1 MATGRIESER
11 IDDIPLLMHWM
22 LAMQIDRIIDT
33 AIGGAHGNRQGLS
46 YGQVA
51 VVYLV
56 YILSECRHF
65 LSPVREW
72 VAKHQRCLT
81 QALGQAIGETDFT
94 DDRLED
100 LLDAVGQEEV
110 GEQIEKQLSQHLIR
124 AYALPSETVRI
135 DTTTVN
141 VYHRPEGGSIL
152 DYGVSKDHRP
162 DLRQFKEVLSTL
174 DPVGMPLCSA
184 MVAGHCAD
192 DPLYLPI
199 WQRMVEVCGRADFL
213 VVGDCK
219 LASLAN
225 RAQIQAGG
233 GYYLAPLAMTGDAPE
248 QLRRWVLQP
257 PVASVEL
264 YLPGVEERIGQGFE
278 VVVAQIWTPPKSESH
293 IIWHERVFV
302 MSSDK
307 LGRRQ
312 QQALAAR
319 LLRTER
325 ALRKLKTGA
334 KTELAQL
341 TAQSQALLTGNDVG
355 AYLDVT
361 WTPHTKQTKH
371 YLKRGRH
378 GPDSPFET
386 LETTTWQLQI
396 IRNDDAIATFN
407 QLAGWR
413 LFVTNAPLAR
423 LDLNAALACYRQEW
437 QPERGFHRLKG
448 AALSI
453 RPLLLRSDQRIA
465 GLMRI
470 LVIAL
475 RVLTLLEFVARR
487 QLSQPHPEDTRP
499 LRGLYAGN
507 PQRAAP
513 NPTAE
518 RLLRAFADITLYS
531 VTDDQQ
537 TTYQV
542 TPLSPLQRRIL
553 GLLGVPESVYS
564 SLAHFPLAS
573 SP

>member
-1 MATGRIESER
+1 MPTVTIDSER

-22 LAMQIDRIIDT
+22 LEMHIDRIIDA
-33 AIGGAHGNRQGLS
+33 AIGIPHGNRRGLS
-46 YGQVA
+46 YGRLA
-51 VVYLV
+51 VVYLA

-65 LSPVREW
+65 LSSVQEW
-72 VAKHQRCLT
+72 VAKHQQSLT
-81 QALGQAIGETDFT
+81 QALGEPIGETDFT

-100 LLDAVGQEEV
+100 LLDAIGQEDV
-110 GEQIEKQLSQHLIR
+110 GEKIEQQLGQHLIR
-124 AYALPSETVRI
+124 AYGLPTETARI

-141 VYHRPEGGSIL
+141 VYHRPEEGSLL

-162 DLRQFKEVLSTL
+162 ELRQFKEVLSTL
-174 DPVGMPLCSA
+174 DPVGVPLCSA

-199 WQRMVEVCGRADFL
+199 WQRMVEVIGRADFL

-225 RAQIQAGG
+225 RAQIQEGG

-257 PVASVEL
+257 LVEPVDL
-264 YLPGVEERIGQGFE
+264 YLSGVKERIGQGFE
-278 VVVAQIWTPPKSESH
+278 VVVAQIWTPPKTESH
-293 IIWHERVFV
+293 VIWHERVFV

-312 QQALAAR
+312 QQGLAAR
-319 LLRTER
+319 LQRTEQ

-341 TAQSQALLTGNDVG
+341 MAQSQALLMRNDVD
-355 AYLDVT
+355 AYLDVI

-378 GPDSPFET
+378 GPDSPYEMV
-386 LETTTWQLQI
+386 ETTIWQLQI
-396 IRNDDAIATFN
+396 TRNDDVIKTFN

-413 LFVTNAPLAR
+413 LYVTNAPVAR
-423 LDLNAALACYRQEW
+423 LDLHGVLTCYREEW

-448 AALSI
+448 ASLAI

-465 GLMRI
+465 GLIRI

-487 QLSQPHPEDTRP
+487 QLNQQVEP

-507 PQRAAP
+507 PKRAAP

-518 RLLRAFADITLYS
+518 RLLQAFADITLYS

-542 TPLSPLQRRIL
+542 TPLSALQRRIL
-553 GLLGVPESVYS
+553 ELLGIPETVYT
-564 SLAHFPLAS
+564 SLARLQLAS

>member
-1 MATGRIESER
+1 MPTVTIDSER

-22 LAMQIDRIIDT
+22 LEMHIDRIIDA
-33 AIGGAHGNRQGLS
+33 AIGIPHGNRQGLS
-46 YGQVA
+46 YGRLA
-51 VVYLV
+51 VVYLA

-65 LSPVREW
+65 LSSVQEW
-72 VAKHQRCLT
+72 VAKHQQSLT
-81 QALGQAIGETDFT
+81 QALGEPIGETDFT
-94 DDRLED
+94 DDRLAD
-100 LLDAVGQEEV
+100 LLDAVGKDDV
-110 GEQIEKQLSQHLIR
+110 GEKIEQQLGQHLIR
-124 AYALPSETVRI
+124 AYGLPTETARI

-141 VYHRPEGGSIL
+141 VYHRPEEGSLL

-162 DLRQFKEVLSTL
+162 ELRQFKEVLSTL
-174 DPVGMPLCSA
+174 DPVGVPLCSA

-199 WQRMVEVCGRADFL
+199 WQRMVEVIGRADFL

-225 RAQIQAGG
+225 RAQIQEGG

-257 PVASVEL
+257 PEEPVDL
-264 YLPGVEERIGQGFE
+264 YLSGVKERIGQGFE
-278 VVVAQIWTPPKSESH
+278 VVVAQIWTPPKTESH
-293 IIWHERVFV
+293 VIWHERVFV

-312 QQALAAR
+312 QQGLAAR
-319 LLRTER
+319 LQRTEQ
-325 ALRKLKTGA
+325 ALRKLKPDT
-334 KTELAQL
+334 KTELAHL
-341 TAQSQALLTGNDVG
+341 MAQSQALLMRNDVG

-361 WTPHTKQTKH
+361 WAPHTKQTKH

-378 GPDSPFET
+378 GPDSPFEMV
-386 LETTTWQLQI
+386 ETTTWQLQI
-396 IRNDDAIATFN
+396 TRNDDAIEAFN

-413 LFVTNAPLAR
+413 LYVTNAPVAR
-423 LDLNAALACYRQEW
+423 LDLNGALTCYREEW

-448 AALSI
+448 AALAI

-465 GLMRI
+465 GLIRI

-487 QLSQPHPEDTRP
+487 QLSQQVEP

-507 PQRAAP
+507 PKRAAP

-518 RLLRAFADITLYS
+518 RLLQAFADITLYS

-542 TPLSPLQRRIL
+542 TPLSALQRRIL
-553 GLLGVPESVYS
+553 ELLGIPETVYT
-564 SLAHFPLAS
+564 SLARRQLAS

>member
-1 MATGRIESER
+1 MPTGTIDSER
-11 IDDIPLLMHWM
+11 IDDVPLLMHWM
-22 LAMQIDRIIDT
+22 LEMHIDKIIDA
-33 AIGGAHGNRQGLS
+33 AIGAPHGNRQGLS
-46 YGQVA
+46 YGQLA
-51 VVYLV
+51 VVYLA

-72 VAKHQRCLT
+72 VAKHQQCLT
-81 QALGQAIGETDFT
+81 QALGQPIGRTDFT

-100 LLDAVGQEEV
+100 LLDAVGQEDV
-110 GEQIEKQLSQHLIR
+110 GEKIEKQLGQHLIR
-124 AYALPSETVRI
+124 AYELPTDTARI

-141 VYHRPEGGSIL
+141 VYHRPEKESIL

-174 DPVGMPLCSA
+174 DPVGIPLCSG

-192 DPLYLPI
+192 DPLYVPT
-199 WQRMVEVCGRADFL
+199 WQRMVEVIGRADFL

-225 RAQIQAGG
+225 RAQIREGG

-248 QLRRWVLQP
+248 QLRHWVLQP
-257 PVASVEL
+257 PVTPVDL
-264 YLPGVEERIGQGFE
+264 YLPGVEERIGQGLE
-278 VVVAQIWTPPKSESH
+278 VVVAQIWTPPKTESH
-293 IIWHERVFV
+293 VIWHERVFV

-312 QQALAAR
+312 QQGLAAR
-319 LLRTER
+319 LQRTER

-334 KTELAQL
+334 ETELAQL
-341 TAQSQALLTGNDVG
+341 TVQSQALLTRNDVG

-378 GPDSPFET
+378 GPNSPFEIV
-386 LETTTWQLQI
+386 ETTTWQLQI
-396 IRNDDAIATFN
+396 TRNDDVIKTFN

-413 LFVTNAPLAR
+413 LYVTNAPVAR
-423 LDLNAALACYRQEW
+423 LDLKGALTCYREEW

-448 AALSI
+448 AALAI

-487 QLSQPHPEDTRP
+487 RLSQQAEP
-499 LRGLYAGN
+499 LWGLYAGN
-507 PQRAAP
+507 PKRAAP

-518 RLLRAFADITLYS
+518 RLLQAFADITLYS
-531 VTDDQQ
+531 FTDDQQ
-537 TTYQV
+537 TTHQV
-542 TPLSPLQRRIL
+542 TPLSALQRRIL
-553 GLLGVPESVYS
+553 GLLSIPETVYT
-564 SLAHFPLAS
+564 SLVQLPLTS

>member
-1 MATGRIESER
+1 MPTGKIESER
-11 IDDIPLLMHWM
+11 VDDIPLLMHLM
-22 LAMQIDRIIDT
+22 LEMHIDKIIDA
-33 AIGGAHGNRQGLS
+33 AIGKPHGNRQGLS
-46 YGQVA
+46 YGQLA
-51 VVYLV
+51 VVYLA
-56 YILSECRHF
+56 YIVSECRHF
-65 LSPVREW
+65 LSPVQEW
-72 VAKHQRCLT
+72 VTKHQQCLT
-81 QALGQAIGETDFT
+81 QALGQPIGETDFT

-100 LLDAVGQEEV
+100 LLDAVGQEDV
-110 GEQIEKQLSQHLIR
+110 GEKIEKQLSQHLIC
-124 AYALPSETVRI
+124 AYELPTETARI

-141 VYHRPEGGSIL
+141 VYHSPDKESLL
-152 DYGVSKDHRP
+152 DYGVSKDRRP

-174 DPVGMPLCSA
+174 DPVGIPLCSA

-199 WQRMVEVCGRADFL
+199 WQRMVEVIGRADFL

-225 RAQIQAGG
+225 RAQIQDGG

-248 QLRRWVLQP
+248 QLCRWVLQP
-257 PVASVEL
+257 PVAPVDL
-264 YLPGVEERIGQGFE
+264 YLPDVAERIGQGFE
-278 VVVAQIWTPPKSESH
+278 VTVARFWTPPQSEAH
-293 IIWHERVFV
+293 VIWHERVLV

-312 QQALAAR
+312 QQGLAAR
-319 LLRTER
+319 LQRTEQ
-325 ALRKLKTGA
+325 ALRKLKTDA
-334 KTELAQL
+334 KTEQAQL
-341 TAQSQALLTGNDVG
+341 TAQSQALLTRHDVS

-361 WTPHTKQTKH
+361 WTPHIKQTKR

-378 GPDSPFET
+378 GPDSPFEMV
-386 LETTTWQLQI
+386 ETITWQLQI
-396 IRNDDAIATFN
+396 TRNDDAIATFN

-413 LFVTNAPLAR
+413 LYVTNAPVAR
-423 LDLNAALACYRQEW
+423 LDLHAALTCYRAEW

-448 AALSI
+448 AALAI

-475 RVLTLLEFVARR
+475 RVLTLIEFIARR
-487 QLSQPHPEDTRP
+487 ELSQQVEP

-507 PQRAAP
+507 PKRAAP

-542 TPLSPLQRRIL
+542 TPLSALQRRIL
-553 GLLGVPESVYS
+553 GLLGIPETVYT
-564 SLAHFPLAS
+564 SLAQLPLAR